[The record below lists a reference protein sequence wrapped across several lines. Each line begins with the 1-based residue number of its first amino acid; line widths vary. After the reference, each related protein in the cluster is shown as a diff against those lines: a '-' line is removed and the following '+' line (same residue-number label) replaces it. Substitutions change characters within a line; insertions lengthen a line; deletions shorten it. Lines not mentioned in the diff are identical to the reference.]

1 MSYIDPA
8 SKLMAHADRIAQI
21 QQGLTPAPVN
31 VEIDLSNRCN
41 LGCDACHFGHVHS
54 RGPLARR
61 RTHDTG
67 DLMSEELV
75 LRLPGELEAAGVR
88 SITWTG
94 GGEPTLHPQFEQA
107 ITGHG
112 LDQGMYTNGTTI
124 MPELAELIKR
134 NMQWVYVSLD
144 RMDRESYR
152 AYKKVDAFD
161 RAVFGIRS
169 LVAAKG
175 GATVGVGYLLS
186 KDNYQS
192 IPAMALFAKM
202 LGADYCQFRPQVDFD
217 PEHPGASQPQPWIAE
232 AIPALERV
240 VGDGFALAD
249 VNRFKMLLDWQGHGY
264 PVCYWTQMQATI
276 TPDGRVWRCVNR
288 RGFEGDCIGDL
299 NTECFGEIW
308 QRSQPYNVNDQC
320 RVMCRGH
327 LPNIALNQA
336 MRPGPHWRFI

>member
-8 SKLMAHADRIAQI
+8 SKLLAHADRIAQI
-21 QQGLTPAPVN
+21 QNGGTPAPVN

-41 LGCDACHFGHVHS
+41 LGCDGCHFGHVHS

-67 DLMSEELV
+67 DQMSEELV

-94 GGEPTLHPQFEQA
+94 GGEPTLHPLFEAA
-107 ITGHG
+107 IQSHN
-112 LDQGMYTNGTTI
+112 LAQGIYTNGTTI
-124 MPELAELIKR
+124 MPERAAIMKR

-152 AYKKVDAFD
+152 EYKKVDAFD
-161 RAVFGIRS
+161 RAIHGIRS
-169 LVAAKG
+169 LAEAEG

-186 KDNYQS
+186 KDNYQN
-192 IPAMALFAKM
+192 IPGMALFAKM

-217 PEHPGASQPQPWIAE
+217 QARPGESKPQTWIEE
-232 AIPALERV
+232 AIPALEKV
-240 VGDGFALAD
+240 VNDGFALAD
-249 VNRFKMLLDWQGHGY
+249 INRFKMLHDWQGHGY
-264 PVCYWTQMQATI
+264 PTCYWTQMQATI

-299 NTECFGEIW
+299 NAESFGEIW
-308 QRSQPYNVNDQC
+308 KRSQPYNVNEQC

-327 LPNIALNQA
+327 LPNIALQQA
-336 MRPGPHWRFI
+336 MRPNPHWRFI